1 MSKKLIISCMALVA
15 FAAFVLPATAS
26 AANDPQLTSEGSLI
40 PAGTSIT
47 ATGVNALFTNTTGSS
62 TLTTCSHAH
71 LTGTLTKNSE
81 SMVEGEIPVGNAIVK
96 GTGATSSDN
105 NLPECTGSFGS
116 FFITVKSAL
125 CIKSGPGQA
134 EDEVLITG
142 CTGKVKF
149 LIGSTTAGECEYES
163 TGAVQADST
172 TGGTE
177 ASITTRDTSEG
188 SGSKLIRGGF
198 LCPTSGALK
207 TTVGLKTTN
216 GEPIT
221 IS

>member
-1 MSKKLIISCMALVA
+1 MSKKLITACMALVA
-15 FAAFVLPATAS
+15 FAAFVLPAS
-26 AANDPQLTSEGSLI
+26 AMANDPQLTSEGSLI

-47 ATGVNALFTNTTGSS
+47 GTALETKFTNTTGGT
-62 TLTTCSHAH
+62 TLVTCSHAH

-81 SMVEGEIPVGNAIVK
+81 STVKGEIPAANAIFQ

-105 NLPECTGSFGS
+105 NLPECTGSFGNAY
-116 FFITVKSAL
+116 ITVKSAL
-125 CIKSGPGQA
+125 CIESGTTQA
-134 EDEVLITG
+134 NDEVVTTG
-142 CTGKVKF
+142 CGSKVKF

-177 ASITTRDTSEG
+177 ASVTTRDNSEG

-207 TTVGLKTTN
+207 MTFGLKTTN
-216 GEPIT
+216 GNPIT
-221 IS
+221 VS